1 MQQHAHWER
10 VVSKQGEGESARL
23 DPLLWL
29 TEPFLADLF
38 T

>member
-1 MQQHAHWER
+1 MQRHAHWER
-10 VVSKQGEGESARL
+10 VESKQAEGESARL
-23 DPLLWL
+23 DRLLWL